1 VKKDEQSKRC
11 KILLSEIFDKHKKL
25 VTEMKASHKMKKDS
39 LKLEKETLNA
49 EIEQMIT
56 QHKVLREKVENDAW
70 DYIERL
76 KEKQSQELA
85 SEVDKGMKQKSE
97 LSLILT
103 KFKNEKTA
111 YKTAEMELDLM
122 NKNLN

>member
-1 VKKDEQSKRC
+1 
-11 KILLSEIFDKHKKL
+11 
-25 VTEMKASHKMKKDS
+25 MKASHKMKKDS